1 MNLFKFSL
9 IIFIILLGILW
20 AIPTE
25 HSLFVSE
32 KNFKNKKNLS
42 EINKKQSDSYFQK
55 NILCLGVPGKGH
67 PGEKLTDTIIL
78 AVVNLPK
85 NITLISIPRDLLV
98 EISYSN
104 QKKMTKIN
112 QLYQIGGI
120 KLIKNK
126 VQEITGLET
135 DNYIT
140 VDLIAV
146 KEIID
151 SLDGLNIYVPYDIND
166 YYFPG
171 PNYSYT
177 TFSIKKGWRYLNGE
191 LALKYIRTRHI
202 GEGDFDRMK
211 RQQQVIYAIKQ
222 KIAGLNP
229 IFDLPKYI
237 KIFYSLKTHINTDLK
252 LSEIIY
258 LVKETRKIN
267 SDQIRHIVI
276 DKRSGFLTSEKI
288 TLNGY
293 PASVLLP
300 KQGTNN
306 YKEIKDF
313 ILQKINQN

>member
-1 MNLFKFSL
+1 MKLFKFS
-9 IIFIILLGILW
+9 IILSIILLGILW
-20 AIPTE
+20 AAPTE
-25 HSLFVSE
+25 YSLFVSKKISE
-32 KNFKNKKNLS
+32 SKKNLS
-42 EINKKQSDSYFQK
+42 EIIEKQSVSYFQK
-55 NILCLGVPGKGH
+55 NILCLGIPGKGH

-104 QKKMTKIN
+104 QKKLTKIN
-112 QLYQIGGI
+112 HLYQIGGI
-120 KLIKNK
+120 DLIKKK
-126 VQEITGLET
+126 VQEITGIEAN
-135 DNYIT
+135 NYVI

-151 SLDGLNIYVPYDIND
+151 ALDGLNIYVPYDIND

-177 TFSIKKGWRYLNGE
+177 TFSIKKGWRYLDGE

-222 KIAGLNP
+222 KITGLNP
-229 IFDLPKYI
+229 ILDLPKYI

-258 LVKETRKIN
+258 LVKEIRKID
-267 SDQIRHIVI
+267 SYQIKHIVI
-276 DKRSGFLTSEKI
+276 DKKSGVLTSGKI

-300 KQGTNN
+300 KQGINN
-306 YKEIKDF
+306 YQEIKNF
-313 ILQKINQN
+313 ILQKINKN